1 MGRIAFVFSGQGAQC
16 AGMGRSFYESSDA
29 VRELFDEAEKIRP
42 GTLEMCFSGS
52 AQDLQRTENTQPC
65 LYLSDLAAALAMNER
80 GIEAGAAAGF
90 SLGEIPA
97 LAFAKSFTYAD
108 GFRIASVRGVEMGKS
123 EPASMAAVLKLD
135 DETVISVVSGIDGV
149 WAVNFNSPGQV
160 VISCRDGKFEEA
172 AEKLKAAGGRII
184 PLKVGGGFHSP
195 LMDGASHTFAA
206 ALLDFDVAMPQ
217 IPVYAD
223 RTAQIYADSPMRE
236 LPLQITS
243 PVRWSKLIENMTAD
257 GFDTF
262 VECGVGSTLKGLIS
276 RIVPQARVFSV
287 TDRESADAA
296 AKEILS

>member
-1 MGRIAFVFSGQGAQC
+1 MGVRFLKDPTQSATFRRSG
-16 AGMGRSFYESSDA
+16 
-29 VRELFDEAEKIRP
+29 KNPP
-42 GTLEMCFSGS
+42 GTLEILS
-52 AQDLQRTENTQPC
+52 ACARDLQRTETQPC

-206 ALLDFDVAMPQ
+206 AFLDFDVAMPQ
-217 IPVYAD
+217 IRFMRQDSPNFTP
-223 RTAQIYADSPMRE
+223 TAQCVNCR
-236 LPLQITS
+236 
-243 PVRWSKLIENMTAD
+243 
-257 GFDTF
+257 
-262 VECGVGSTLKGLIS
+262 S
-276 RIVPQARVFSV
+276 RSQSRFAGRN
-287 TDRESADAA
+287 
-296 AKEILS
+296 